1 MTSLWK
7 ALTAI
12 AALVFVASAVWL
24 VVTLLNGDGAPL
36 LAVAGLIVA
45 AVVLLLARVRWL
57 SARGVFYEEI
67 EDDEDTG
74 SGPAQSAPVTRGWG
88 GSFTGPNAASGG
100 PLFRPAEDEASEP
113 EEAPKPAARPAAP
126 SARFPETPSTSPPL
140 PPDDFDIPT
149 FLRPRLSRKEKQ
161 PTDREPAPELSEPG
175 SPAAPAPAAPAPPAE
190 AEPPAQ
196 SPGPGGIPSLRQ
208 REPNPPQAPAAP
220 FMPETPVAETPGMP
234 AAPEPPQTPE
244 PARFA
249 AYYPRDVK
257 PHHWQPL
264 RAYMLRA
271 SASQAVQA
279 DALAQFGPRTDI
291 RATTREALRP
301 VAEDA
306 LVTAIPSLPGFE
318 FDPPQVSLRFRGGW
332 RRFDFEFQ
340 AALAPLDASTD
351 GHITFLVEGVIVA
364 DVPISVYVTL
374 TAGESELRPQMAL
387 SEPYQAI
394 FCSYSHKDSAIVERV
409 ERASRYFNFRYLRDV
424 TALRSGEVWNA
435 RLLELIDSA
444 DIFQLFWSRHAAES
458 EYVRQEVQYAVA
470 LRRKGAKSPVF
481 IRPIRWEEPMPAPPP
496 PELSDLHFDL
506 IPELAQEEPRDE
518 MDLF

>member
-1 MTSLWK
+1 MVSFMPVFDTPITTDAGSLK
-7 ALTAI
+7 KVLAQNLPVVLYLYDSRQGNSKPVEDAFTKI
-12 AALVFVASAVWL
+12 AKKHAGELLVARV
-24 VVTLLNGDGAPL
+24 D
-36 LAVAGLIVA
+36 VA
-45 AVVLLLARVRWL
+45 ANPDVHREYGSLPTPAVLTLAKSLFSRKL
-57 SARGVFYEEI
+57 KSQA
-67 EDDEDTG
+67 G
-74 SGPAQSAPVTRGWG
+74 SI
-88 GSFTGPNAASGG
+88 
-100 PLFRPAEDEASEP
+100 RPA
-113 EEAPKPAARPAAP
+113 
-126 SARFPETPSTSPPL
+126 
-140 PPDDFDIPT
+140 DIRAHVDY
-149 FLRPRLSRKEKQ
+149 LL
-161 PTDREPAPELSEPG
+161 DR
-175 SPAAPAPAAPAPPAE
+175 
-190 AEPPAQ
+190 
-196 SPGPGGIPSLRQ
+196 GPQ
-208 REPNPPQAPAAP
+208 
-220 FMPETPVAETPGMP
+220 P

-340 AALAPLDASTD
+340 AASAPLDASTD

>member
-126 SARFPETPSTSPPL
+126 SARQPATIDDLELSL
-140 PPDDFDIPT
+140 PN
-149 FLRPRLSRKEKQ
+149 FLRRGMTESRQ
-161 PTDREPAPELSEPG
+161 PDAATEPEGELA
-175 SPAAPAPAAPAPPAE
+175 PAAPAPAPPA
-190 AEPPAQ
+190 
-196 SPGPGGIPSLRQ
+196 
-208 REPNPPQAPAAP
+208 
-220 FMPETPVAETPGMP
+220 
-234 AAPEPPQTPE
+234 AAPEPSQTPE

-340 AALAPLDASTD
+340 AASAPLDASTD